1 MIFKKGDRV
10 FHRNLKRY
18 GTYVDDDW
26 ASTESCFVQFD
37 NNDDPDDVLCVTKD
51 LIRKVANNQR

>member
-37 NNDDPDDVLCVTKD
+37 NNDDPDDVWSYVK
-51 LIRKVANNQR
+51 I